1 MSTPLPVPSKAA
13 IRALRGIALGTSCA
27 IGAIVE
33 DRRRRICTLRKAV
46 ANKEKLKSSKHYYHG
61 STGLAQ
67 AHLDGASLY
76 PTPTGTV
83 SWVEDEYRRNLN
95 ADHNLLTSPADI
107 PEVSHRSGHDTF
119 NPIPRHAPATESS
132 TPTVPAAQPPISHGT
147 AIPGTSGGFSIRK
160 VRDNVRTPDWL
171 RAKPS
176 NIGNNGNDRSPFPAG
191 PSKKR
196 VETPVTEIE
205 DILGQSHDSSR
216 LTRAVSAFINY
227 SRPDIYDRYFE
238 VWPSLSTR
246 IAKELQEK
254 DRWEDA
260 GRVLAST
267 VELGPLDEA
276 AYFAHDPISIMD
288 HFIRLREAA
297 SSNTWSEYIKF
308 AANIFLAEFKEYPVS
323 HAGDIERI
331 GRRLMTELLSAKLH
345 ILARMVYGRTLALTR
360 QPSAFVQWAIV
371 QLYEHRDYFNVA
383 KAFLNT
389 YSYMEMGRAN
399 FTQTLDC
406 VINSVQQLKGQHAA
420 EILHALARI
429 EKSTKLRSR
438 WIMKLLESYAER
450 HRDFKEVTQ
459 FFEKVVELGL
469 LERVGHPQAVFRTM
483 VELAVKTGNEEA
495 ATKFF
500 QMALEYDVTME
511 HDIQLHS
518 FLALS
523 RAMQQDWEAV
533 YEIFAQMQRRNAE
546 DQAMYDRAFVMVLKI
561 FVREHSEAHQ
571 TGKVHDFVTQYQR
584 ELGVGFHPYMTT
596 LIANQYGKVGDVDG
610 FLGWLAESVRA
621 GFKPQAGY
629 CNSVLHNCASI
640 WKLSFPEIQKI
651 YYAFEAL
658 NPDFRDEATH
668 RIVSRTYRGG
678 DRAKSRA
685 NHPSQ
690 APRCRLPAVTRI
702 DRMAQ
707 TGRSTNQRNVYEAM
721 HQQLTLGKPKTAART
736 YQRAMHFG
744 MLFSEECFYLAVVAQ
759 LRQTNRGYGPALNLI
774 EAAHGEGR
782 DVTRAVTA
790 FIRFQI
796 DEFQGSAREAFP
808 FMGGW
813 IDHFEE
819 KQITVA
825 PAVLTHLA
833 IASNRYCQF
842 ERAVTL
848 CTLAYERSRA
858 TTLAFSRQ
866 NIVALSTAYAG
877 CFDLAGLKTLFDQML
892 RSQYAHDLYVLRHV
906 QSLRRWRMKLSDT
919 RVGNQILE
927 LIEET
932 EDMMK
937 DKRTVTRQEGKYIA
951 AETLNIMRNALA
963 DFQRDEASHSG
974 IESGRHD
981 LMTKSNMEI
990 TGAA

>member
-46 ANKEKLKSSKHYYHG
+46 ANKEKLKSSKQYYHG
-61 STGLAQ
+61 SAGLAQ
-67 AHLDGASLY
+67 THLDGTSLH
-76 PTPTGTV
+76 PTGTN
-83 SWVEDEYRRNLN
+83 SWVEDEYRRSLN
-95 ADHNLLTSPADI
+95 ADHPLLPSPTDI
-107 PEVSHRSGHDTF
+107 PEITHHSGPGTF
-119 NPIPRHAPATESS
+119 NAHPSGMTLATESS
-132 TPTVPAAQPPISHGT
+132 TPSVPSAQPSISHAPTVPEPP
-147 AIPGTSGGFSIRK
+147 GGFPIRK

-176 NIGNNGNDRSPFPAG
+176 NIRNIENDQSPFSAPRM
-191 PSKKR
+191 KR
-196 VETPVTEIE
+196 IQTPVTEIE
-205 DILGQSHDSSR
+205 DILAQLNDPSR

-227 SRPDIYDRYFE
+227 SRPDVYDRYSE
-238 VWPSLSTR
+238 VWPGLSTR
-246 IAKELQEK
+246 ITKELQEK

-267 VELGPLDEA
+267 VQLGPLDEA
-276 AYFAHDPISIMD
+276 AYFSHDPIRIMD
-288 HFIRLREAA
+288 HFVRLRESAA
-297 SSNTWSEYIKF
+297 SNTWSEYIKF
-308 AANIFLAEFKEYPVS
+308 AANIFLAEFTDYPVS
-323 HAGDIERI
+323 HAKDIERI
-331 GRRLMTELLSAKLH
+331 GRRLMAELLSAKLH
-345 ILARMVYGRTLALTR
+345 ILARMVYGRTLALTE
-360 QPSAFVQWAIV
+360 QPSAFVQWAIL
-371 QLYEHRDYFNVA
+371 QLYKHRDYYNVT

-389 YSYMEMGRAN
+389 YSYMEMGREN

-406 VINSVQQLKGQHAA
+406 VIDSVQQLKGQHAA
-420 EILHALARI
+420 DILEALARI
-429 EKSTKLRSR
+429 EKSIKLRSR
-438 WIMKLLESYAER
+438 WIMKLLESYSER
-450 HRDFKEVTQ
+450 HGDFNELTQ
-459 FFEKVVELGL
+459 FFEEVVKLGL
-469 LERVGHPQAVFRTM
+469 LKRVGHPQAVFRTM
-483 VELAVKTGNEEA
+483 VELAVKAGNEKA

-500 QMALEYDVTME
+500 EMALEYDATME

-533 YEIFAQMQRRNAE
+533 YEIFAQMQRRNVE
-546 DQAMYDRAFVMVLKI
+546 DQAMYDRAFVMILKV
-561 FVREHSEAHQ
+561 FAREHCKVHEI
-571 TGKVHDFVTQYQR
+571 GKVHDFVTQYQR

-596 LIANQYGKVGDVDG
+596 LIANQYGKVRDAEG

-621 GFKPQAGY
+621 GFKPQAGF
-629 CNSVLHNCASI
+629 CNSVMHNCASK

-678 DRAKSRA
+678 DRMKSRA

-690 APRCRLPAVTRI
+690 APRRRLPAATRI

-721 HQQLTLGKPKTAART
+721 HQQLILGKPKTAVRT

-759 LRQTNRGYGPALNLI
+759 LRQTNRGIGPALDMI
-774 EAAHGEGR
+774 EVARGEGR

-796 DEFQGSAREAFP
+796 DEFQGSARDAFT

-819 KQITVA
+819 RQITVA

-848 CTLAYERSRA
+848 CTLAYERSGA

-877 CFDLAGLKTLFDQML
+877 CFDLSGLRKLFDQML
-892 RSQYAHDLYVLRHV
+892 RSRYAHDLYVLRHV
-906 QSLRRWRMKLSDT
+906 QSLRRWRTKLCDT
-919 RVGNQILE
+919 RVGDMILE

-932 EDMMK
+932 EVMMK
-937 DKRTVTRQEGKYIA
+937 DKRTATREEGKYIA
-951 AETLNIMRNALA
+951 AQTLDIMRTALA
-963 DFQRDEASHSG
+963 DFQRDEASHRG
-974 IESGRHD
+974 IESGSRD
-981 LMTKSNMEI
+981 LFSKSNIEI
-990 TGAA
+990 MGAA